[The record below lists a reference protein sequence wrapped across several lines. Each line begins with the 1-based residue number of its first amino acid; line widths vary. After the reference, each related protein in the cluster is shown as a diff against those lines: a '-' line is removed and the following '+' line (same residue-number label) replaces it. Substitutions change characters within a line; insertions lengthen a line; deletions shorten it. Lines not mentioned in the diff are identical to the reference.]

1 MIDAKEAREKSLKNQ
16 VSEEEMLEKD
26 VQRFLKDIESTI
38 SSAIKYGELSVSY
51 FFYTNNEDF
60 INTVIQ
66 RLRDRGYEV
75 KTYKYNIN
83 LVEISW

>member
-16 VSEEEMLEKD
+16 ISEKEQLEID
-26 VQRFLKDIESTI
+26 VQPFLKDIESI
-38 SSAIKYGELSVSY
+38 IASAIKNEELSVSY

-66 RLRDRGYEV
+66 RLRDKGYEV

-83 LVEISW
+83 LVEINW

>member
-1 MIDAKEAREKSLKNQ
+1 MIDAKEAREKQLKNQ

>member
-16 VSEEEMLEKD
+16 ISEKEQLEID
-26 VQRFLKDIESTI
+26 VQPFLKDIESI
-38 SSAIKYGELSVSY
+38 IASAIKYGELSMSY

-66 RLRDRGYEV
+66 RLRNKGYEV

-83 LVEISW
+83 LVEINW